1 MPPVG
6 IVTSYVLLAICPS
19 TLKPLV
25 LEGEFHRAPIIGKV
39 FIKPCLF
46 TSQAQ
51 EEMYF
56 KALIL
61 ATSIQT
67 TMDKYSMQRRE
78 REVNSYPESARRTLN
93 AMTRAQSLLETSITS
108 LVARLK
114 WIWCLL
120 TRKTVL
126 LEAPA
131 SFKLKI
137 KTTILE
143 LKAPNSLEI
152 QEVEIEDYVV
162 NKKASTLA
170 LTTTSLQSR
179 ETKLTTSLSPGLT
192 DGKGVAISL
201 KSLGVEALTS
211 EITANLRM
219 PEEEDSEV
227 WITEKEFKNP
237 RQQEELK

>member
-1 MPPVG
+1 M
-6 IVTSYVLLAICPS
+6 
-19 TLKPLV
+19 
-25 LEGEFHRAPIIGKV
+25 
-39 FIKPCLF
+39 
-46 TSQAQ
+46 
-51 EEMYF
+51 
-56 KALIL
+56 
-61 ATSIQT
+61 
-67 TMDKYSMQRRE
+67 
-78 REVNSYPESARRTLN
+78 
-93 AMTRAQSLLETSITS
+93 
-108 LVARLK
+108 
-114 WIWCLL
+114 
-120 TRKTVL
+120 
-126 LEAPA
+126 
-131 SFKLKI
+131 KI

-170 LTTTSLQSR
+170 LTITSLQSR

-227 WITEKEFKNP
+227 
-237 RQQEELK
+237 